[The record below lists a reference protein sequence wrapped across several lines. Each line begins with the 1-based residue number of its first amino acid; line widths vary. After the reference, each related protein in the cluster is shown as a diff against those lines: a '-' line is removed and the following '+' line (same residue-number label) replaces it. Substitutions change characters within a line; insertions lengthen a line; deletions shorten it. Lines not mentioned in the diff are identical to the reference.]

1 MSVKDWKSVFI
12 ALERAY
18 KVYRIPGAERAWKWA
33 GRNLIEAKEKEVR
46 G

>member
-18 KVYRIPGAERAWKWA
+18 KVYKIPGAEKAFFWA
-33 GRNLIEAKEKEVR
+33 YLNLSKARRKELF